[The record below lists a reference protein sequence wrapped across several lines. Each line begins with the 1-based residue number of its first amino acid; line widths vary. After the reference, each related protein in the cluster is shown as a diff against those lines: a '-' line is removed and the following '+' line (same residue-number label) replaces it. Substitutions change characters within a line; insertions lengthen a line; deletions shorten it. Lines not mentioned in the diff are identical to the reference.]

1 MKPLRVLA
9 LVHEDLVPPDDP
21 GDADVLAVPWKTE
34 FDVVS
39 TLREMGHEVRPLG
52 VRSDLRVVR
61 EVIEEWQPHIAFN
74 LLEEFDGVATYD
86 QNVVAYLE
94 LLRVPYTGCNPRGLM
109 LSRDKALSKKVLAY
123 HRIPCPD
130 FAVFPLGRAA
140 RRPRRL
146 SFPLIVKS
154 LTEDASLGISQASV
168 VENDDK
174 LRERVAFIHESLG
187 TSAIVERYIE
197 GRELYVSVVGNR
209 RLSVFPVWELRMEGL
224 PDEAR
229 PDRDPA
235 AQVEPALPEEVRDPV
250 GRGARPARPGR
261 PPGPGPGQADLPHAR
276 PQRIR
281 AHRLPPGRQPGDVRA
296 RGEPQSRDRVR
307 RGAGRVGGEGRPVLR
322 GAPPADPEPRAP
334 LAPRRLRVRRCQSS
348 GPSGRTTLPAIR
360 CVTGPRSAGGRR
372 TSWTRVAIA
381 RSLAP
386 R

>member
-1 MKPLRVLA
+1 MKSLRVLV
-9 LVHEDLVPPDDP
+9 LMHEDLVPPEEP
-21 GDADVLAVPWKTE
+21 GDVDMLAVPWKTE
-34 FDVVS
+34 FDIVS
-39 TLREMGHEVRPLG
+39 TLREMGHEARPLG

-109 LSRDKALSKKVLAY
+109 LSRDKALSKKILAY

-130 FAVFPLGRAA
+130 FAVFPVGRAV

-168 VENDDK
+168 VESDEK
-174 LRERVAFIHESLG
+174 LRERVTFIHESLG

-224 PDEAR
+224 PDEAHPIATQRLKWSR
-229 PDRDPA
+229 PYQKKYGIRWGEA
-235 AQVEPALPEEVRDPV
+235 RGLPEPV
-250 GRGARPARPGR
+250 ARRVQDLAKRIYRTLGLSGYARIDFR
-261 PPGPGPGQADLPHAR
+261 LAADGTLYFIEANPNPEIAKNQEFATAAKHDGLDY
-276 PQRIR
+276 PELLHRILALGISR
-281 AHRLPPGRQPGDVRA
+281 AK
-296 RGEPQSRDRVR
+296 
-307 RGAGRVGGEGRPVLR
+307 AGVSVG
-322 GAPPADPEPRAP
+322 
-334 LAPRRLRVRRCQSS
+334 
-348 GPSGRTTLPAIR
+348 
-360 CVTGPRSAGGRR
+360 
-372 TSWTRVAIA
+372 
-381 RSLAP
+381 
-386 R
+386 

>member
-1 MKPLRVLA
+1 MKSLRVLV
-9 LVHEDLVPPDDP
+9 LMHEDLVPPEEP
-21 GDADVLAVPWKTE
+21 GGVDMLAVPWKTE

-39 TLREMGHEVRPLG
+39 TLREMGHEARPLG

-109 LSRDKALSKKVLAY
+109 LSRDKALSKKILSY

-130 FAVFPLGRAA
+130 FAVFPVGRAV

-168 VENDDK
+168 VESDEK
-174 LRERVAFIHESLG
+174 LRERVTFIHASLG

-224 PDEAR
+224 PDEAHPIATQRLKWSR
-229 PDRDPA
+229 PYQKKYGIKWGEARG
-235 AQVEPALPEEVRDPV
+235 LPDPV
-250 GRGARPARPGR
+250 
-261 PPGPGPGQADLPHAR
+261 
-276 PQRIR
+276 
-281 AHRLPPGRQPGDVRA
+281 
-296 RGEPQSRDRVR
+296 VR
-307 RGAGRVGGEGRPVLR
+307 RVQDLAKRIYRTLGVSGYARIDFRLDASQGIFALEANPNPEIAYGDELAESAEKAGLSYEGL
-322 GAPPADPEPRAP
+322 
-334 LAPRRLRVRRCQSS
+334 LQQIL
-348 GPSGRTTLPAIR
+348 
-360 CVTGPRSAGGRR
+360 
-372 TSWTRVAIA
+372 
-381 RSLAP
+381 SLGLHWRHDVYA
-386 R
+386 

>member
-9 LVHEDLVPPDDP
+9 LMHENLVPPDAP
-21 GDADVLAVPWKTE
+21 GDADLAAVPWKTE
-34 FDVVS
+34 FDVVN
-39 TLREMGHEVRPLG
+39 TLRELGHEVRALG

-61 EVIEEWQPHIAFN
+61 EAIEAWQPHIAFN

-154 LTEDASLGISQASV
+154 LTEDASLGIAQASV
-168 VENDDK
+168 VESDEK
-174 LRERVAFIHESLG
+174 LRERVAFVHERVG

-197 GRELYVSVVGNR
+197 GRELYVAVVGNR
-209 RLSVFPVWELRMEGL
+209 RLHVFPVWELQMDGL

-229 PDRDPA
+229 PIATQRLKWSRPYQKKYGIQWGEARGLPDPVARRVQELAKRVYRTLGLSGYARIDFRLDA
-235 AQVEPALPEEVRDPV
+235 AQGPYVLEANPNPEIADGEELGASAERAGLSYKALLQHILSLGLHWRRDV
-250 GRGARPARPGR
+250 YA
-261 PPGPGPGQADLPHAR
+261 
-276 PQRIR
+276 
-281 AHRLPPGRQPGDVRA
+281 
-296 RGEPQSRDRVR
+296 
-307 RGAGRVGGEGRPVLR
+307 
-322 GAPPADPEPRAP
+322 
-334 LAPRRLRVRRCQSS
+334 
-348 GPSGRTTLPAIR
+348 
-360 CVTGPRSAGGRR
+360 
-372 TSWTRVAIA
+372 
-381 RSLAP
+381 
-386 R
+386 